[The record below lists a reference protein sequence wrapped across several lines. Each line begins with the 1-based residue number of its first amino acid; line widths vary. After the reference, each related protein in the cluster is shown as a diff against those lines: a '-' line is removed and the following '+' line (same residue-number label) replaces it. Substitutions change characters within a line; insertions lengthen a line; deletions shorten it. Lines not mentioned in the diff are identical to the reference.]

1 MSSSLLLSNLL
12 AYALQV
18 AILAGAAALLPRLL
32 RIRLPGFLLAYW
44 QLILLACLAL
54 PLMQTWHPLE
64 GPPPAQSEGLTASA
78 LLNPSQIEGMMPLA
92 AAGLSWQSWAVVLL
106 ALGAG
111 LRLGWLAL
119 GLYRLRLLRANAE
132 RLGTLPEQAELFCR
146 QFGVRP
152 GFYLSSDIEAPATF
166 GLFRSHVVL
175 PRTFTNLK
183 KGQQRSI
190 LCHELLHLK
199 RRDWP
204 FVLAE
209 EFIKSL
215 LWFHPAIWWLTAR
228 IRLAREQS
236 VDREVVRCTGQRKA
250 YLDLLLSTAASQL
263 AGRTA
268 LAPSFFRPGHLSE
281 RVASLIQEVSM
292 SRTRL
297 VQSVFVIVGLL
308 LLAGQA
314 ALWAFPLELPAEA
327 ALPQE
332 PAPPQGEPLKVGG
345 SVMAAK
351 LMKRVDPEFPE
362 LAKRAGVQGVVF
374 LKITVNEQGEVWS
387 TEVVRG
393 HPLLNQAAVDA
404 VSQWVYSPVLLNGE
418 PIPVQATITVHFRL
432 PGAEGDGSSAIV
444 KRAPGPPRI
453 RLTIDPDGKVW
464 RGDQQLSDED
474 LDQLS
479 DQEGLVVIVRHPD
492 APRSASQRVVERVG
506 DAMLII
512 GPRPHTVATLLVES
526 SRQALRT
533 RLGGRS
539 EAAAFAAYLD
549 GRGNVQGLEYLSGP
563 DEPEVQNLAMAQ
575 LQAYLNEQS
584 KLDRP
589 AVSLDATVL
598 YVALIRSP

>member
-54 PLMQTWHPLE
+54 PLMQTWHPAQ
-64 GPPPAQSEGLTASA
+64 GSPPAQLEGLTASA
-78 LLNPSQIEGMMPLA
+78 WLNPSQFEGMMPLA
-92 AAGLSWQSWAVVLL
+92 AAGLSWQSWAVALL

-119 GLYRLRLLRANAE
+119 GLYRLRLLRANAK
-132 RLGTLPEQAELFCR
+132 RLDAIPEQAELFCR
-146 QFGVRP
+146 QFGLRP
-152 GFYLSSDIEAPATF
+152 VFWLSSEIDAPATF
-166 GLFRSHVVL
+166 GLFRAQVIL
-175 PRTFTNLK
+175 PGTFPNLQ

-199 RRDWP
+199 RLDWS

-209 EFIKSL
+209 ECVKSL

-236 VDREVVRCTGQRKA
+236 VDREVVRRTGQRKA
-250 YLDLLLSTAASQL
+250 YLDLLLSTAESQL
-263 AGRTA
+263 AGRTS

-292 SRTRL
+292 SRIRL

-327 ALPQE
+327 ALPQQK
-332 PAPPQGEPLKVGG
+332 APPQGELLKVGG
-345 SVMAAK
+345 SVMSAK
-351 LMKRVDPEFPE
+351 LIKRVDPVFPE
-362 LAKRAGVQGVVF
+362 EARRARVQGVVF
-374 LKITVNEQGEVWS
+374 LKITVNGQGEVWS

-393 HPLLNQAAVDA
+393 HPLLNQAAIDA
-404 VSQWVYSPVLLNGE
+404 VRQWVYSPVLLKGE
-418 PIPVQATITVHFRL
+418 PVPVQATITVHFRL
-432 PGAEGDGSSAIV
+432 AGAEGEGSSAG
-444 KRAPGPPRI
+444 KSAPGPPRI
-453 RLTIDPDGKVW
+453 RLTIDRDGNVW

-474 LDQLS
+474 LDRLS

-506 DAMLII
+506 EAMLII
-512 GPRPHTVATLLVES
+512 GPRAQTVATLWVES
-526 SRQALRT
+526 SRQALQA
-533 RLGGRS
+533 RLGSRS

-549 GRGNVQGLEYLSGP
+549 GRGNVKGLEYLSGP
-563 DEPEVQNLAMAQ
+563 DEPEIQNLAMAQ
-575 LQAYLNEQS
+575 LQAYLSEQS
-584 KLDRP
+584 KRDRP

-598 YVALIRSP
+598 YLALIRNP